1 MSLICEQNASI
12 CLTSGFHQLP
22 ATMTELSLANRHI
35 VVTGGLGV
43 LGRAVGAVLAE
54 HGARVVLLDRAP
66 ALHVPGVTAVIG
78 GVDLSDPDAARQAF
92 EQAAERLNGFD
103 GLVNVAG
110 GFRWETLESGSL
122 ESWDALYA
130 MNLRSTVVACREALP
145 RLVSAG
151 GSGIVNVGALAA
163 QKAGMGMGAYAASKA
178 GVARLTEALAEEL
191 KDRGVRVNA
200 VLPSILDT
208 PANRADMP
216 DADAKRWVP
225 PRSLASVIAFL
236 LSDDASAVTG
246 ACVPVAG
253 RV

>member
-1 MSLICEQNASI
+1 M
-12 CLTSGFHQLP
+12 
-22 ATMTELSLANRHI
+22 
-35 VVTGGLGV
+35 
-43 LGRAVGAVLAE
+43 
-54 HGARVVLLDRAP
+54 
-66 ALHVPGVTAVIG
+66 
-78 GVDLSDPDAARQAF
+78 
-92 EQAAERLNGFD
+92 
-103 GLVNVAG
+103 
-110 GFRWETLESGSL
+110 ETLESGTL

-145 RLVSAG
+145 RLLAAD

-178 GVARLTEALAEEL
+178 GVARLTEALAEEV

-200 VLPSILDT
+200 VCPSILDT

-216 DADAKRWVP
+216 DADTARWVS
-225 PRSLASVIAFL
+225 PRSLAAVIAFL

-246 ACVPVAG
+246 ACIPVAG

>member
-1 MSLICEQNASI
+1 MSE
-12 CLTSGFHQLP
+12 H
-22 ATMTELSLANRHI
+22 SLANRHI

-43 LGRAVGAVLAE
+43 LGRAVGAVLVE
-54 HGARVVLLDRAP
+54 QGARVVLLDRVA
-66 ALHVPGVTAVIG
+66 AQDVPGITAVIG
-78 GVDLSDPDAARQAF
+78 GIDLTDPAATRSAFQQAS
-92 EQAAERLNGFD
+92 ERLQGCD
-103 GLVNVAG
+103 GLVNAAG
-110 GFRWETLESGSL
+110 GFRWETLESGTL

-145 RLVSAG
+145 RLLAAD

-178 GVARLTEALAEEL
+178 GVARLTEALAEEV

-200 VLPSILDT
+200 VCPSILDT

-216 DADAKRWVP
+216 DADTARWVS
-225 PRSLASVIAFL
+225 PRSLAAVIAFL

-246 ACVPVAG
+246 ACIPVAG

>member
-1 MSLICEQNASI
+1 MN
-12 CLTSGFHQLP
+12 
-22 ATMTELSLANRHI
+22 ELSLANRHI
-35 VVTGGLGV
+35 VVTGGLGT

-54 HGARVVLLDRAP
+54 HGALVALIDVAP
-66 ALHVPGVTAVIG
+66 AHGVPGTTVVIG
-78 GVDLSDPDAARQAF
+78 GVDLTDPEVTRSAFDQAS
-92 EQAAERLNGFD
+92 ERLQGFD

-110 GFRWETLESGSL
+110 GFRWETLEDGRL
-122 ESWDALYA
+122 DSWDALYA
-130 MNLRSTVVACREALP
+130 MNLRSTVVSCREALP
-145 RLVSAG
+145 RLVRAQVAS
-151 GSGIVNVGALAA
+151 IVNVGALAA
-163 QKAGMGMGAYAASKA
+163 QKAGAGMGAYAASKA
-178 GVARLTEALAEEL
+178 GVARLTESLAEEL

-216 DADAKRWVP
+216 DADVTRWVS
-225 PRSLASVIAFL
+225 PRALASVIAFL

>member
-1 MSLICEQNASI
+1 
-12 CLTSGFHQLP
+12 
-22 ATMTELSLANRHI
+22 MTELSLANRHI

-66 ALHVPGVTAVIG
+66 AQDVPGMAAVIG
-78 GVDLSDPDAARQAF
+78 GVDLTDPEATRSAFDQAS
-92 EQAAERLNGFD
+92 ERLHGFD

-145 RLVSAG
+145 RLVKAA

-208 PANRADMP
+208 PTNRADMP
-216 DADAKRWVP
+216 DADTARWVS
-225 PRSLASVIAFL
+225 PRSLAAVIAFL
-236 LSDDASAVTG
+236 LSDDASDVTG

>member
-1 MSLICEQNASI
+1 
-12 CLTSGFHQLP
+12 
-22 ATMTELSLANRHI
+22 MTEFSLSNRHI

-54 HGARVVLLDRAP
+54 HGACVVLLDRAP
-66 ALHVPGVTAVIG
+66 AHDVPGMAAVIG
-78 GVDLSDPDAARQAF
+78 DVDLTDPDATRRAFDQAT
-92 EQAAERLNGFD
+92 ERLGGFD

-122 ESWDALYA
+122 ASWDALYA

-145 RLVSAG
+145 RLVQAA

-163 QKAGMGMGAYAASKA
+163 QKATLGMGAYAASKA

-216 DADAKRWVP
+216 DADVTRWVQ
-225 PRSLASVIAFL
+225 PRSLATVIAFL
-236 LSDDASAVTG
+236 LSDGASAVTG